1 MKNGCL
7 PEKKS
12 TKELILEAAFSF
24 YIKPY
29 IRDFSMSELAAKVG
43 LSKPAIY
50 RHFKSKA
57 ELQNEMRSRFFYLI
71 AQVLKEAQENS
82 GKSSGKSSGGKIYLE
97 SLIEFLAENIQ
108 YINYFICEVTV
119 EHDFFDLMDKNLA
132 LCGVMKKMEDIID
145 LKDEV
150 YSRARSS
157 FVGISIL
164 FFIKA
169 RRDAAA
175 RNENVAGVKQFA
187 SSIVEFLG
195 KGLRGFSKKGEAA
208 WPSEISENRIL
219 ELERLCSIK
228 NLGLPEESKIFKAI
242 ASVIR
247 KFSTS
252 GVTVEGIAGEL
263 GMAKSSLYFYFENK
277 NQMIFSLVKKEV
289 SLLFT
294 ICQENMAEARN
305 FSELVYINLMTE
317 INFFLERSSM
327 LSICGWLLQTSNENE
342 FVHNDDEEFEQNSKW
357 SKALK
362 EVVPR
367 LGFGFDIEPDILRF
381 WVGSL
386 PVAATVLKFYANFN
400 DEQIVQ
406 TVKYLFGFVENGV
419 WEENR

>member
-50 RHFKSKA
+50 RHFKNKA
-57 ELQNEMRSRFFYLI
+57 ELLKEMQNRFFSLV
-71 AQVLKEAQENS
+71 AQVLKSAQEDLE
-82 GKSSGKSSGGKIYLE
+82 KDAGGEKYLE
-97 SLIEFLAENIQ
+97 SLIAFFAENIQ

-119 EHDFFDLMDKNLA
+119 EHDFFDLMDRNLA
-132 LCGVMKKMEDIID
+132 QCGVMKKMEDIID

-157 FVGISIL
+157 FVGISIF
-164 FFIKA
+164 FFIKVRKDAEA
-169 RRDAAA
+169 RK
-175 RNENVAGVKQFA
+175 ENVSNVEQFA
-187 SSIVEFLG
+187 SSVVEFLR
-195 KGLRGFSKKGEAA
+195 KGLRGFSREGEAA
-208 WPSEISENRIL
+208 WPSEISRERIL

-247 KFSTS
+247 KFSTG
-252 GVTVEGIAGEL
+252 GVTVERIANEL
-263 GMAKSSLYFYFENK
+263 GMAKSTLYFYFENK

-327 LSICGWLLQTSNENE
+327 LSICGWLLQTSNENG
-342 FVHNDDEEFEQNSKW
+342 VVRSDDEEFEQNSKW

-362 EVVPR
+362 DVVPR
-367 LGFGFDIEPDILRF
+367 LGFGFKIVPDILRF
-381 WVGSL
+381 WIGSL

-419 WEENR
+419 WEENK

>member
-50 RHFKSKA
+50 RHFKNKA
-57 ELQNEMRSRFFYLI
+57 ELLKEMQNRFFSLV
-71 AQVLKEAQENS
+71 AQVLKSAQEDS
-82 GKSSGKSSGGKIYLE
+82 EKDAGGEKYLE
-97 SLIEFLAENIQ
+97 SLIAFFAENIQ

-119 EHDFFDLMDKNLA
+119 EHDFFDLMDRNLA

-164 FFIKA
+164 FFIKVRKDAEA
-169 RRDAAA
+169 RK
-175 RNENVAGVKQFA
+175 ENVSDVEQFA
-187 SSIVEFLG
+187 SSVVEFLR
-195 KGLRGFSKKGEAA
+195 KGLRGFSREGEDA
-208 WPSEISENRIL
+208 WPSEISRERIL

-228 NLGLPEESKIFKAI
+228 NLGLPEESKIFRAI

-247 KFSTS
+247 KFSTG
-252 GVTVEGIAGEL
+252 GVTVERIANEL
-263 GMAKSSLYFYFENK
+263 GMAKSTFYFYFENK

-342 FVHNDDEEFEQNSKW
+342 FVRSDDEEFEQNSKW

-362 EVVPR
+362 DVAPR
-367 LGFGFDIEPDILRF
+367 LEFGFKIVPDILRF
-381 WVGSL
+381 WIGSL

-419 WEENR
+419 WEENK

>member
-7 PEKKS
+7 LEKKS

-50 RHFKSKA
+50 RHFKNKA
-57 ELQNEMRSRFFYLI
+57 ELLKEMQNRFFALI
-71 AQVLKEAQENS
+71 AQVLKAAQENS
-82 GKSSGKSSGGKIYLE
+82 EKSAGGKKYLE
-97 SLIEFLAENIQ
+97 SLIAFFVENIQ

-119 EHDFFDLMDKNLA
+119 EHDFFDLMDRNLA
-132 LCGVMKKMEDIID
+132 LCGIMKKMEDIID

-164 FFIKA
+164 FFIKVRKDAEA
-169 RRDAAA
+169 RK
-175 RNENVAGVKQFA
+175 ENVGTVEQFA
-187 SSIVEFLG
+187 SSVVEFLG
-195 KGLRGFSKKGEAA
+195 KGLRGFSREGEAS
-208 WPSEISENRIL
+208 WPSEISKERIL
-219 ELERLCSIK
+219 ELERLCSVK
-228 NLGLPEESKIFKAI
+228 SLGLPEESKIFKAI

-247 KFSTS
+247 KFSTG
-252 GVTVEGIAGEL
+252 GVTVERIAGEL
-263 GMAKSSLYFYFENK
+263 GMAKSTLYFYFENK
-277 NQMIFSLVKKEV
+277 NQMIFSLVKKEI
-289 SLLFT
+289 SLLYT

-327 LSICGWLLQTSNENE
+327 LSICGWLLQTSNESE
-342 FVHNDDEEFEQNSKW
+342 FVSSDDEEFEQNSKW

-362 EVVPR
+362 DLAPR
-367 LGFGFDIEPDILRF
+367 LGFGFKIVPDILRF
-381 WVGSL
+381 WIGSL

-419 WEENR
+419 WEENK